1 MAVYVKEELL
11 PSMHQQDWAQ
21 RDEGMGGGHHARSF
35 GNYFVCHLPFF
46 ICLINLAEPKKK
58 PTRSY
63 IFPALINKGWGGW
76 GGRKRRGE
84 HSQDEGSPP
93 PPPFCWVSVKNVGKS
108 LGRKK
113 M

>member
-46 ICLINLAEPKKK
+46 ICLINLAEPKKTNEK
-58 PTRSY
+58 ASILKMKAHHR
-63 IFPALINKGWGGW
+63 
-76 GGRKRRGE
+76 
-84 HSQDEGSPP
+84 H
-93 PPPFCWVSVKNVGKS
+93 PPFAGFRSKMLANRWEEKRCEGKTGTEMHS
-108 LGRKK
+108 SGREKQTEN
-113 M
+113 